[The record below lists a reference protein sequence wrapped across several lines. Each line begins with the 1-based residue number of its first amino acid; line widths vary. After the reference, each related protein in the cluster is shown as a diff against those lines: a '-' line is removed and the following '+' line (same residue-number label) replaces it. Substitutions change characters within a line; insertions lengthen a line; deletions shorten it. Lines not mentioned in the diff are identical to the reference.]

1 MKTVTTEHITQT
13 TKLTDRSE
21 QKKVQRVGK
30 TRMGKTKTTGSKEGV
45 IKDQL
50 CYGCGSKEHKTRKC
64 NKKNSIFV
72 INN

>member
-21 QKKVQRVGK
+21 QNKVQTVGK
-30 TRMGKTKTTGSKEGV
+30 TRMGKTKTTGSKERV

-50 CYGCGSKEHKTRKC
+50 CYGCG
-64 NKKNSIFV
+64 
-72 INN
+72 